1 MTIPT
6 NGEEYCMVKT
16 FKEEFRMKNIKLD
29 HEEPNLFV
37 SAQVGLR
44 LILLIN

>member
-1 MTIPT
+1 MTTPVD
-6 NGEEYCMVKT
+6 GEEYCMVKT

-37 SAQVGLR
+37 SAQVGFCLF
-44 LILLIN
+44 IF